1 VGLIAASLPALK
13 PLFNWLLGAIRS
25 LTPRAPR
32 DPNSPTML
40 GYHKQSENADKAI
53 TVDAYNS
60 RSANG
65 AGTSSKPRNG
75 NMWSIGAAKNS
86 DESILPL
93 HNAEENPGTILVKR
107 DIHV

>member
-1 VGLIAASLPALK
+1 
-13 PLFNWLLGAIRS
+13 
-25 LTPRAPR
+25 
-32 DPNSPTML
+32 ML

-53 TVDAYNS
+53 AVDAYNS